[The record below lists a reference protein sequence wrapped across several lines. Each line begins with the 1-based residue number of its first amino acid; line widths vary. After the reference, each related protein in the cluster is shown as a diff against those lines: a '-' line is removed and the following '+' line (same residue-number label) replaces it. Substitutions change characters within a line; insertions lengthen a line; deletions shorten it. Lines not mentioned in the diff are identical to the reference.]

1 MGKLIAIRNKR
12 RGGMRALSVGWGFS
26 KSSPEGRVVAPFAQG
41 SSGIAPSS
49 L

>member
-1 MGKLIAIRNKR
+1 MWESESHYATKDGR
-12 RGGMRALSVGWGFS
+12 MRALSVGWGFS
-26 KSSPEGRVVAPFAQG
+26 KSSPEWRVVAPFAQG